1 MNEDEVRRLL
11 GKAASGPVDVERVDP
26 DAIVR
31 LGRRDVARRRQI
43 GIAAAGAA
51 AAVLA
56 LGAAVGIPLTIGGNG
71 ETAERGGAAPQD
83 LPTVPADDDFLD
95 QWSRADHG
103 NCPEP
108 GGQTD
113 EQERTADVYNQ
124 VLFDGLKALG
134 GEPLG
139 RCLESRPDYDGFYYS
154 EDQGAYIME
163 ESFAFGGD
171 DASTPD
177 WAFVRAASWE
187 TGGVNYEA
195 QMEEEECPSNPNVEC
210 SWEDVPEGRVLL
222 IEGSRAAF
230 IDPDTEAGG
239 SAELPVVAAFLF
251 REDVVV
257 SLEFVMH
264 FESDRQAPSIDQVVD
279 ILRAFPAGEEA
290 PEVDVPAWDDV
301 AADLAAAAEREVPGI
316 DVDTD
321 TAEFVRLAPEVATYG
336 GPVYGTDATRM
347 VFMLAEL
354 ESGETVRL
362 FLQAEPVEDVGGD
375 PAMAAASF
383 AQCFDVDCQTA
394 MDGPAD
400 ASVHRTIADGRPS
413 STSLEYRVGDGW
425 LIGVGVEAV
434 DGSQAPPV
442 DFATLDAILDGIR

>member
-11 GKAASGPVDVERVDP
+11 DKAASGPVDVDRVDP

-83 LPTVPADDDFLD
+83 LPTVPADDDFLNE
-95 QWSRADHG
+95 WSRADHG

-113 EQERTADVYNQ
+113 EQERTADAYNQ
-124 VLFDGLKALG
+124 VLFEALKELG

-139 RCLESRPDYDGFYYS
+139 RCLETRPDYDGVYYS
-154 EDQGAYIME
+154 EEQGAYIMD
-163 ESFAFGGD
+163 ESFAFGDG
-171 DASTPD
+171 STSD
-177 WAFVRAASWE
+177 WAWVRGGSWE
-187 TGGVNYEA
+187 AGGVNYES
-195 QMEEEECPSNPNVEC
+195 QMEEKECPPNPNVEC

-222 IEGSRAAF
+222 IEGSRTDFVDA
-230 IDPDTEAGG
+230 DTEAEGA
-239 SAELPVVAAFLF
+239 AEFPVVAAFLF

-257 SLEFVMH
+257 TLDLSLR

-279 ILRAFPAGEEA
+279 IIRALPAGEEA
-290 PEVDVPAWDDV
+290 PEVEVRAWDDV
-301 AADLAAAAEREVPGI
+301 AADLAAAAEREIPGI
-316 DVDTD
+316 EVDTD

-347 VFMLAEL
+347 VFVLAEL

-362 FLQAEPVEDVGGD
+362 FLQAEPVEDAGGD
-375 PAMAAASF
+375 PAVAAASF
-383 AQCFDVDCQTA
+383 AQCSDVDCETA
-394 MDGPAD
+394 ADGPGD
-400 ASVHRTIADGRPS
+400 ASVHRTITEGRPS

-425 LIGVGVEAV
+425 VIGVGVEAV
-434 DGSQAPPV
+434 DGSEAPPV
-442 DFATLDAILDGIR
+442 DFATLDAILGGIR